1 MKKKLL
7 SLGIAVLFGS
17 FSFFAQ
23 NELKVL
29 TKYEINKNVPTQFI
43 APPNM
48 EQLKAEDLQRDRN
61 GQFYRIGIA
70 TYTHVTPSNAGLWT
84 TLPNGDRVWQ
94 LKINAP
100 GAEALSFIFETF
112 KLYDDASFWV
122 QSSDGTLLRKKLT
135 KADVLDHFQQHIAL
149 CFGDEMVLNLLEPK
163 GTKASEFKL
172 AQVMYGYRSTGNPS
186 VQKINESDN
195 CQVNVNCS
203 PEGNNWQDEKRG
215 VARILVVDGGSQGW
229 CSGSLVNNLAQDC
242 KPYFL
247 TALHCG
253 VTSTTSNFNNWKFY
267 FRYEATGCTNPST
280 AGTLDD
286 YLITGCVKK
295 ATSND
300 GGGDSGSDFLLVQL
314 GSAANEATTIST
326 LKSANFNAYW
336 NGWDANN
343 TPSNSGVGIHHPSG
357 DIKKISAYTANTTT
371 AGWNGNGLQSHW
383 QLSWSATTNGHGV
396 TEGGSSGSPLFNN
409 NGGNSRIIGTLT
421 GGSSY
426 CTATSSPD
434 FYGKMSYHWQSNTT
448 SGNIPLKNFLD
459 PANTGVKVCDGS
471 ANPCAVVSGPP
482 VANFSATPT
491 TVVSGGTVVFTDLS
505 TNSPTSWSWV
515 ISGTAG
521 TNWSYTGG
529 TSATSQNP
537 QVIFT
542 TVGQYTVTLTA
553 TNSFG
558 SDAETKTNYITVT
571 AAPTGPCAATSTAC
585 TYEYISNVT
594 LGTINNTTACTN
606 YGNYT
611 TTSTNLTKGQS
622 YTATVIPG
630 AQGTAGSAYNG
641 DEIAIYIDWNNDNDF
656 VDAGERVGY
665 VLVATGWSNQ
675 FTFTV
680 PASAT
685 VGNLRMRVRISY
697 QPDEGPI
704 DPCGTTVDGEVE
716 DYTVK
721 VQNASS
727 ANLDENHLFAQVNVY
742 PNPTDEVLNI
752 DLSSVTTEEVSVQ
765 LFDLTGKLL
774 TTVDNQAGKKLEI
787 NMSNLAKGIYQVVL
801 KSASASSTQ
810 RVVKQ

>member
-29 TKYEINKNVPTQFI
+29 TKYEINKNVPTQYI
-43 APPNM
+43 TPPNM

-70 TYTHVTPSNAGLWT
+70 TYTNLTPSNSGLWT
-84 TLPNGDRVWQ
+84 ILPNGDRLWQ
-94 LKINAP
+94 MKVKAP

-122 QSSDGTLLRKKLT
+122 QSMDGKLLRKKLT
-135 KADVLDHFQQHIAL
+135 REDVLDHFQQHIAL

-172 AQVMYGYRSTGNPS
+172 EQVMYGYRSTGNPS
-186 VQKINESDN
+186 IQKINESDN

-203 PEGNNWQDEKRG
+203 PEGTNWQDEKRG

-267 FRYEATGCTNPST
+267 FRYEAPGCTSPST

-343 TPSNSGVGIHHPSG
+343 TASNAGVGIHHPSG
-357 DIKKISAYTANTTT
+357 DIKKISAYTSNTITDE
-371 AGWNGNGLQSHW
+371 WNNNNLQSHW
-383 QLSWSATTNGHGV
+383 RLSWSATTNGHGV
-396 TEGGSSGSPLFNN
+396 TEGGSSGSPLFNF

-434 FYGKMSYHWQSNTT
+434 YYGKMSYHWQSNNT

-491 TVVSGGTVVFTDLS
+491 TVVSGGTVAFTDLS

-515 ISGTAG
+515 ISGIEDTD
-521 TNWSYTGG
+521 WSYAGVS
-529 TSATSQNP
+529 SATSQNP
-537 QVIFT
+537 QVTFT

-553 TNSFG
+553 SNAQG
-558 SDAETKTNYITVT
+558 SDGETKTNYIVVT
-571 AAPTGPCAATSTAC
+571 AGSTTYCTATSTEC
-585 TYEYISNVT
+585 DEYISTVT
-594 LGTINNTTACTN
+594 LGSINNSSACTN
-606 YGNYT
+606 YGNYVAQS
-611 TTSTNLTKGQS
+611 TSLTKGQAYQLTIVPTITGQGQGA
-622 YTATVIPG
+622 YTNDEIAAWID
-630 AQGTAGSAYNG
+630 YNG
-641 DEIAIYIDWNNDNDF
+641 DFDF
-656 VDAGERVGY
+656 DDAGERIAY
-665 VLVATGWSNQ
+665 VLVGSGWSNV
-675 FTFTV
+675 FSFTV
-680 PASAT
+680 PQTAT
-685 VGNLRMRVRISY
+685 NGAKRMRVRISY
-697 QPDEGPI
+697 STDDGPI
-704 DPCGTTVDGEVE
+704 VPCGSTQYGEVE
-716 DYTVK
+716 DYTVNI
-721 VQNASS
+721 QGGSS
-727 ANLDENHLFAQVNVY
+727 ADLDENNPLSLVSVY
-742 PNPTDEVLNI
+742 PNPTSGNMYLDLSALTGKTEVL
-752 DLSSVTTEEVSVQ
+752 V
-765 LFDLTGKLL
+765 FDLTGKLL
-774 TTVDNQAGKKLEI
+774 FAEEVQAGQVAQVSTNKLA
-787 NMSNLAKGIYQVVL
+787 SGVYQIQL
-801 KSASASSTQ
+801 KNNGNESIQ
-810 RVVKQ
+810 RFVKQ